1 MNVKKEFATLNV
13 KIEAQ
18 SDQLAGKLDSK
29 FKSEI
34 SNLSATI
41 TVQTESTYKIVS
53 EHLI

>member
-1 MNVKKEFATLNV
+1 MEQFATLNV

-34 SNLSATI
+34 SNLLATI
-41 TVQTESTYKIVS
+41 IVQI
-53 EHLI
+53 